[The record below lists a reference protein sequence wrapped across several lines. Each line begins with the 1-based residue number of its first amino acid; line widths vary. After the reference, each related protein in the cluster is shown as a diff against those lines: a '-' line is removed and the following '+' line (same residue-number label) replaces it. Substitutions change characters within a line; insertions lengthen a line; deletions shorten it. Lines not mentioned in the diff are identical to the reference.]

1 MCLFVC
7 LFVAHTTDTAD
18 TFFRDSV
25 CSGVVCVCVFHSF
38 IHSFTYVSR
47 FPDLKIINSW
57 VGGHIVCVEG
67 LAWAK
72 LERSMEQIL
81 VVVASTQMRTLRTE
95 AGKVFM
101 WTVVE
106 HELVDAK
113 NQTKVGFFQS

>member
-1 MCLFVC
+1 MVCLCVC
-7 LFVAHTTDTAD
+7 LFVAHALTAD

-25 CSGVVCVCVFHSF
+25 CSGRVCVCLSF
-38 IHSFTYVSR
+38 IHICISR

-57 VGGHIVCVEG
+57 VGGHIVCVEV